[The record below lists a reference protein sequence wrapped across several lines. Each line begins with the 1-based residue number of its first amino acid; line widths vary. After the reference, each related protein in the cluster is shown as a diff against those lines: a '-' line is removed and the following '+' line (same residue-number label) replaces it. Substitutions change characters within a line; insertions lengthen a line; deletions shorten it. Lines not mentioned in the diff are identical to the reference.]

1 MSSLDHVH
9 GTHIVNLPFLLQVKV
24 WFQNR
29 RTKHKRMKAE
39 EEGGEPT
46 SRDDGQEMT
55 SPYSESHEES
65 DISDIDDY
73 EEADRYHSHSSHMY
87 QQQLQSC

>member
-1 MSSLDHVH
+1 
-9 GTHIVNLPFLLQVKV
+9 
-24 WFQNR
+24 
-29 RTKHKRMKAE
+29 MKAE
-39 EEGGEPT
+39 EEGGEST

-55 SPYSESHEES
+55 SPYSESHEDS

-73 EEADRYHSHSSHMY
+73 DEQDRYHSSHLY